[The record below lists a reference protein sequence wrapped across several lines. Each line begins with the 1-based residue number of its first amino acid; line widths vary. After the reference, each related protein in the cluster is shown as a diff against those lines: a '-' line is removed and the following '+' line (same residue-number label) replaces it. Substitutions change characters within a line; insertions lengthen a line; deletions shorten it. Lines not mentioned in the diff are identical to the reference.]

1 MGHTYILAR
10 QDGVSRESD
19 GADIKARGTRDGA
32 LAEIPWVQALT
43 LEGRVFGA
51 APGSA
56 ALGTTVG
63 AFGGTTTIDLDEF
76 DYLQTIPATVAVLP
90 VYISVGIAVTGT
102 AGEGGF
108 HAFWG
113 AAGVAGANPVAV
125 TPHNLRPASSIVS
138 ACTVVA
144 LCDDGGTA
152 FVPAGLIARR
162 ASNTIT
168 VTSGFMDVPAWSVTE
183 AGYVP
188 VIEGLASPGRQ
199 IGIWVYSQGA
209 TTGFIHHVWA
219 ELPIDYI
226 E

>member
-1 MGHTYILAR
+1 MAHNYILAR
-10 QDGVSRESD
+10 QLGASRVGDGVD
-19 GADIKARGTRDGA
+19 VKWRGTRDGA
-32 LAEIPWVQALT
+32 GAVIPWVQALT
-43 LEGRVFGA
+43 LEGLVFGA
-51 APGSA
+51 APGST

-90 VYISVGIAVTGT
+90 IYINVGIAVTGT

-113 AAGVAGANPVAV
+113 GSGVAGANPVAV
-125 TPHNLRPASSIVS
+125 TPHNLRAASSNVS

-152 FVPAGLIARR
+152 FVPAGLIARK

-188 VIEGLASPGRQ
+188 VLEGLASPGRQ

-219 ELPIDYI
+219 ELPIADI

>member
-1 MGHTYILAR
+1 MAHLYIHANQLSPER
-10 QDGVSRESD
+10 GGDTD
-19 GADIKARGTRDGA
+19 DIKWRGTRDGA
-32 LAEIPWVQALT
+32 ALEIPWIQALC

-51 APGSA
+51 APGST

-63 AFGGTTTIDLDEF
+63 PFGGTTTIDLDEF
-76 DYLQTIPATVAVLP
+76 DYLQTIPATVAVIP
-90 VYISVGIAVTGT
+90 VYINVGIAVTGT

-113 AAGVAGANPVAV
+113 GSGVAGANPVAV
-125 TPHNLRPASSIVS
+125 TPHNLRPASSNVS

-144 LCDDGGTA
+144 LCDDVGTA
-152 FVPAGLIARR
+152 FVPAGLIARK

-168 VTSGFMDVPAWSVTE
+168 VTSGYMDVPAWSVTE
-183 AGYVP
+183 SGYIP

-209 TTGFIHHVWA
+209 TTGFIQHVWA
-219 ELPIDYI
+219 ELPISAI

>member
-1 MGHTYILAR
+1 MAHLYVAAQQL
-10 QDGVSRESD
+10 DPSRGSD
-19 GADIKARGTRDGA
+19 GTDVKVRGTRDGA
-32 LAEIPWVQALT
+32 LYQAPWIQALC
-43 LEGRVFGA
+43 LEGRVFQA
-51 APGSA
+51 APGST

-63 AFGGTTTIDLDEF
+63 AFGGTTTIDFDEF

-90 VYISVGIAVTGT
+90 IYINVGIAVTGT

-108 HAFWG
+108 QAYWG
-113 AAGVAGANPVAV
+113 GSGVAGANPVTV
-125 TPHNLRPASSIVS
+125 TPHNLRPASSNVS

-152 FVPAGLIARR
+152 FVPAGLIARA

-168 VTSGFMDVPAWSVTE
+168 VTSGFMDVPAWSVVN

-209 TTGFIHHVWA
+209 TTGFIQHAWA
-219 ELPIDYI
+219 ELPISAI